1 MSQVILF
8 DLDGTLLDT
17 SPGVLSSVK
26 YTIEKMGFQSLS
38 EDALEEFIGPP
49 IRKKMAE
56 VYGISDELAGTAME
70 CFRQNYGR
78 EDLYKAEAYPGLT
91 ELLDELRQKG
101 YLLGVATYKRED
113 QAQSLLEKKGLAR
126 FFDVIH
132 GSDVDGKLT
141 KHFAKAAAEAADI
154 SSAAE
159 RKAIE
164 AERAVP
170 PQETV
175 MIGDSLNDAVGA
187 KEAGLKFIGVLY
199 GFGFKSEKEIEA
211 LDHIGIAE
219 NCMELKKYF

>member
-1 MSQVILF
+1 MNKIKAVLF

-26 YTIEKMGFQSLS
+26 YTIEKMGFQSHS

-141 KHFAKAAAEAADI
+141 KADVVNLCI
-154 SSAAE
+154 
-159 RKAIE
+159 RDL
-164 AERAVP
+164 AVP

-199 GFGFKSEKEIEA
+199 GFGFKFEKEIEA

-219 NCMELKKYF
+219 NCMGLKKYF

>member
-1 MSQVILF
+1 MTMNKIKAVLF

-78 EDLYKAEAYPGLT
+78 EDLYKAEAYPGLI

-132 GSDVDGKLT
+132 GSDADGKLT
-141 KHFAKAAAEAADI
+141 KADVVNLCI
-154 SSAAE
+154 
-159 RKAIE
+159 RDL
-164 AERAVP
+164 AVP

-219 NCMELKKYF
+219 NCMGLKKYF